1 MALRDE
7 IPLGDR
13 GIVDENDPDPG
24 AAEDDEL
31 LIEEQFSLSSY
42 GASDFFV
49 SSAYSRL
56 PTHTQPVFSKRAL
69 AFAWSF
75 LVLKPL
81 QLVAMAMYYGE
92 TGRLYAPLS
101 VASAVAGYYAAW
113 LARALLLYVN
123 VKRDRLPLGPPAFWA
138 LSLWYGGAALVA
150 LLAAAQETFGPDGVF
165 RLVAAGQARPAAD
178 PLRAHALGTA
188 CGAAAALWVAAA
200 DSFAAAA
207 NFCLARFWARTILNA
222 PVAF

>member
-123 VKRDRLPLGPPAFWA
+123 VKRDRLPLAPPAFWA

-188 CGAAAALWVAAA
+188 CGAAASLWVAAA

>member
-7 IPLGDR
+7 IPLEDR
-13 GIVDENDPDPG
+13 GIVDENDPDP
-24 AAEDDEL
+24 AAPGEDEL

-92 TGRLYAPLS
+92 TGRLYAPLC
-101 VASAVAGYYAAW
+101 VASAVAGYYVAW
-113 LARALLLYVN
+113 IARALLLYVN
-123 VKRDRLPLGPPAFWA
+123 VKRDRLPLAPSTFWA

-150 LLAAAQETFGPDGVF
+150 LLAAAQETFGADGVF
-165 RLVAAGQARPAAD
+165 RLVAAGQARQAAD